1 MLGKIYRK
9 LWGKIVYKFRDK
21 SYYPLLYKSYYVS
34 FLHSKIEKNSSLGP
48 YFSAQP
54 NPGAGIGHQMAN
66 WIAGYWWAKQFSLP
80 FAHIPFSNSRWEEL
94 LGFGNNEIHLDAL
107 LRKGY
112 KKVRLPLFSEDK
124 PDELDRIKR
133 IIKSYTGKKV
143 VFVCEQ
149 DQFYRDQY
157 GVMYELKQKFYS
169 SVSRKKDVLLFDST
183 RKNVAIHV
191 RRGDIVQKANEKV
204 NENLAIRWQDN
215 TYFVNTLRQVVE
227 SLEREKQA
235 YSIFLFSQGNQQE
248 FSEFE
253 QFSNITYCL
262 DMNPYDSFLHMVHAD
277 ILITSKSSF
286 SYKPALLNKGIKVV
300 PSGFW
305 HGYPVASDWIIVNEL
320 GKLNQRIL

>member
-1 MLGKIYRK
+1 MYLT
-9 LWGKIVYKFRDK
+9 
-21 SYYPLLYKSYYVS
+21 
-34 FLHSKIEKNSSLGP
+34 
-48 YFSAQP
+48 AQP

-94 LGFGNNEIHLDAL
+94 LALGRDEMHLDEL
-107 LRKGY
+107 LKKGY
-112 KKVRLPLFSEDK
+112 KKIRLPLFSEDK
-124 PDELDRIKR
+124 PEELATIKR
-133 IIKSYTGKKV
+133 IIDSYAGKKV

-149 DQFYRDQY
+149 DQSYRDQY
-157 GVMYELKQKFYS
+157 GVMDELKRKFHS
-169 SVSRKKDVLLFDST
+169 NSSRKKDTLLFDSS
-183 RKNVAIHV
+183 RKNIAIHV

-215 TYFVNTLRQVVE
+215 TYFVNILRQVVE
-227 SLEREKQA
+227 SLENEKKD
-235 YSIFLFSQGNQQE
+235 YSIYLFSQGYPNDFHEFEE
-248 FSEFE
+248 FS
-253 QFSNITYCL
+253 SLTYCL

-286 SYKPALLNKGIKVV
+286 SYKPALLNKGIKIV

-305 HGYPVASDWIIVNEL
+305 HSYPEVSDWIIVNES